1 VAFDVIV
8 VGAGGLGSAVLY
20 HLARAGAT
28 VLGLDRFAPPHDRG
42 SSHGGTR
49 IYRQAYYEAPE
60 YVPLAVRALEL
71 WRALERDSGTTLFAK
86 TGGLTIGAEDSEL
99 VSGALRSAKLHGISH
114 ETLTASE
121 ASGRFPAF
129 RPPENAIA
137 VFEPTAG
144 VLFPEACVSA
154 HLTLARALG
163 AAVIAG
169 EPAVRVD
176 QRGTRPA
183 VTTNRSTYRAKRVV
197 VAAGAWA
204 PRLLGADRLF
214 SVTRETVHWFAR
226 ATEHAARGSCPVS
239 MIDSGGGPILYT
251 IPDFGDGF
259 KAALHNAGP
268 VANPDAAADDDT
280 AASAARVATLLADV
294 APGGAGALRTS
305 EHCYYTKTPDGHF
318 AIGALPSAP
327 AILLASACSGHGF
340 KFTSV
345 LGEAVARLALG
356 EDPGLPPALFDPARL
371 F

>member
-20 HLARAGAT
+20 HLAKAGAT
-28 VLGLDRFAPPHDRG
+28 VLALDRFAPPHDRG

-60 YVPLAVRALEL
+60 YVPLAVRALDL
-71 WRALERDSGTTLFAK
+71 WRSLERDSGTSLFAN
-86 TGGLTIGAEDSEL
+86 TGGLTIGAEECEL
-99 VSGALRSAKLHGISH
+99 VSGALRSARLHGLAH
-114 ETLTASE
+114 EILTASE
-121 ASGRFPAF
+121 TARRFPAF
-129 RPPENAIA
+129 RPQEGAVA

-144 VLFPEACVSA
+144 VLFPEACVAA
-154 HLTLARALG
+154 HLSLGRALG

-169 EPAVRVD
+169 EAAVRIE
-176 QRGTRPA
+176 QRDTRAA

-197 VAAGAWA
+197 VTAGPWA
-204 PRLLGADRLF
+204 PRLLGADQSF
-214 SVTRETVHWFAR
+214 TVTRETVHWFATASAHAS
-226 ATEHAARGSCPVS
+226 ATSCPVA
-239 MIDSGGGPILYT
+239 MIDGGGGPILYT

-268 VANPDAAADDDT
+268 VANPESPAADDT
-280 AASAARVATLLADV
+280 TASAARVAALVSDI

-305 EHCYYTKTPDGHF
+305 AHCYYTKTPDGHF

-356 EDPGLPPALFDPARL
+356 ENPLLPSELFDPARL